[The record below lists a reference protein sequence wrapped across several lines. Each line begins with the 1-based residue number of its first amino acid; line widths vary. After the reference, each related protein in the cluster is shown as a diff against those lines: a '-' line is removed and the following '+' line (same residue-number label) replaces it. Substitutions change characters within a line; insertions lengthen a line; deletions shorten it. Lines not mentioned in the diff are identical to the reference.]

1 MRNLKRTLSLV
12 LAAVMLV
19 GMMVVGASAASSDF
33 VDGNEITYA
42 EAAEVMTALGVFEGT
57 DKGAFDP
64 TGILTRE
71 QAAAIICRMLLGDD
85 AENLTTNSTVFSDVA
100 ADRWSAG
107 YIGYCAQQNIL
118 AGTGNGTFNP
128 EGELTGLAFAKM
140 LLVALGY
147 DPAIEQYVG
156 NDWAVN
162 VAADAVDA
170 GIAVSGVIMA
180 DAMTREQAAQMAY
193 QTLEADMVRYASR
206 GTTIQQPDGSTII
219 VGNTAAEPVSKT
231 DSDYAGDSN
240 DDTQQFCE
248 RYFADLKKVNGEDD
262 FARPASQWKLKNDII
277 GTYPAEADG
286 TRIRTA
292 VAPTAMPT

>member
-1 MRNLKRTLSLV
+1 
-12 LAAVMLV
+12 
-19 GMMVVGASAASSDF
+19 
-33 VDGNEITYA
+33 
-42 EAAEVMTALGVFEGT
+42 
-57 DKGAFDP
+57 
-64 TGILTRE
+64 
-71 QAAAIICRMLLGDD
+71 
-85 AENLTTNSTVFSDVA
+85 
-100 ADRWSAG
+100 
-107 YIGYCAQQNIL
+107 
-118 AGTGNGTFNP
+118 
-128 EGELTGLAFAKM
+128 M

-156 NDWAVN
+156 NDWTVN

-170 GIAVSGVIMA
+170 GIAVSSVIMA

-248 RYFADLKKVNGEDD
+248 RYFADLKRSTVRTTLP
-262 FARPASQWKLKNDII
+262 APPAS
-277 GTYPAEADG
+277 GS
-286 TRIRTA
+286 
-292 VAPTAMPT
+292 

>member
-1 MRNLKRTLSLV
+1 MH
-12 LAAVMLV
+12 
-19 GMMVVGASAASSDF
+19 
-33 VDGNEITYA
+33 
-42 EAAEVMTALGVFEGT
+42 
-57 DKGAFDP
+57 
-64 TGILTRE
+64 
-71 QAAAIICRMLLGDD
+71 
-85 AENLTTNSTVFSDVA
+85 
-100 ADRWSAG
+100 
-107 YIGYCAQQNIL
+107 
-118 AGTGNGTFNP
+118 
-128 EGELTGLAFAKM
+128 
-140 LLVALGY
+140 

-180 DAMTREQAAQMAY
+180 DAMIREQAAQMAY

-286 TRIRTA
+286 TFTTA
-292 VAPTAMPT
+292 VDKGDLYDVIGRTVYNDITASKPTDFFCLRGWRSGQQP